1 MPVTAKLSRRFYEQ
15 LGDDVAGEL
24 VDWFNAVDLEY
35 RAHLERMNDL
45 NWERFRSELRAS
57 ISELRAEMHKELAD
71 LRAEIHNA
79 IASQNKLMFG
89 YWLTTMLAIAG
100 MFLQLSKR

>member
-24 VDWFNAVDLEY
+24 VDWFNAVDIEY

-57 ISELRAEMHKELAD
+57 LAELHTQMRGELNAAISA
-71 LRAEIHNA
+71 
-79 IASQNKLMFG
+79 QNKLMFG

-100 MFLQLSKR
+100 MFLQINRR